1 MAKREDIETAFWSDP
16 DVLALSG
23 PARAIYLWS
32 FTNSR
37 TGMSGFYKVAPELIA
52 LETGF
57 KGRALE
63 SALDELRTARFL
75 FYDGRVMFVRTKVR
89 RARNRS
95 TNIAKSIRSDV
106 YAIGDHPFVGLWW
119 QENAKQ
125 GWVTDEMEKPEGNGD
140 LQGSSMPSI
149 DPSKGVHGYVCV
161 SVPVSEGVGGVGGE
175 DQTEVVAAVLPAD
188 FPDEL
193 VPHLDAVERILTD
206 LAVRHEAKAL
216 SRLALAS
223 VIAANP
229 RKALVAEARGFT
241 SWADD
246 QPTARHDVLAGYRNW
261 LKKSPSLAA
270 TERLN
275 GGGPL
280 LGLAR
285 PGRKENASDW
295 LQEDFVDGEPI
306 VDAQPVEDEG
316 DVA

>member
-1 MAKREDIETAFWSDP
+1 VSGWVRFENATPDAVDRKAMHRGVSSPSDKAFRLWFNAICFCSHAETDGRVPGDKLCELSRTATKKVVQELVDIGLLEVDGTNYVVHDYLHYNPSRARVNEMRDQGRKRAARYRGNADVTPLLTDEVTDLPLRAGAVRSGSSTAVVNDQ
-16 DVLALSG
+16 G
-23 PARAIYLWS
+23 KRKPARA
-32 FTNSR
+32 R
-37 TGMSGFYKVAPELIA
+37 
-52 LETGF
+52 
-57 KGRALE
+57 
-63 SALDELRTARFL
+63 DE
-75 FYDGRVMFVRTKVR
+75 
-89 RARNRS
+89 N
-95 TNIAKSIRSDV
+95 
-106 YAIGDHPFVGLWW
+106 
-119 QENAKQ
+119 
-125 GWVTDEMEKPEGNGD
+125 
-140 LQGSSMPSI
+140 
-149 DPSKGVHGYVCV
+149 
-161 SVPVSEGVGGVGGE
+161 
-175 DQTEVVAAVLPAD
+175 VLPGD

-193 VPHLDAVERILTD
+193 IPHLDAVERILTD
-206 LAVRHEAKAL
+206 LAVRHEAKAVN
-216 SRLALAS
+216 RLALAS
-223 VIAANP
+223 AIAANP